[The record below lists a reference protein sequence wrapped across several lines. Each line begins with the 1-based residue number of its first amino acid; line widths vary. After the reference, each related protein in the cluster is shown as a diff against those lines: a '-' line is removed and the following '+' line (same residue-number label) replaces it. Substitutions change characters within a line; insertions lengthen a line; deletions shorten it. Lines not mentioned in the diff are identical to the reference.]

1 MSGPLRMARTPFD
14 LVVIGSGPAGQQ
26 AAIHAAEAGKR
37 VAMVERK
44 PRLGGVGLQ
53 TGTIPSKALRETAYA
68 AAVATRSG
76 MRASLGRDLVS
87 QHRLLIDAIHKKD
100 DVINQQESVLLNR
113 LMRSGVTLIPGEARF
128 ADPHTLIVRSPRDE
142 ERQLTADAI
151 ILATGSRPR
160 RPEWVPLDRE
170 RVHDST
176 SILHMTRLPERLL
189 VVGGGVIACEFASI
203 YAALGVSVTII
214 DSHAQILSWLSSD
227 IVRAL
232 TDSMIAMGITFSMQQ
247 SVTAIRRQDGE
258 VTATLD
264 DGSELRGDC
273 LLYAMGRKPNMDHLA
288 LDRAGVAIDAHGWI
302 AVDGGFRSNV
312 PHIYAVGDLIGNPA
326 LASAAQEQG
335 RIAAAHACGEMAEE
349 SRHAPPALPFAI
361 YTIPEVSS
369 IGRTEHELQEDH
381 VDYVVGYGRFN
392 DSARGKI
399 IGDYNGMV
407 KLNVDVATRCLLGV
421 HIVGESASELIHIG
435 QLVISYHGVVDD
447 LVRNVFNYP
456 TLAECYRMA
465 ALDCLQQLT
474 QLTSDFS
481 DNKAK
486 NPK

>member
-1 MSGPLRMARTPFD
+1 MHADTRLD

-26 AAIHAAEAGKR
+26 AAIHAADAGKR
-37 VAMVERK
+37 VAMIERK

-53 TGTIPSKALRETAYA
+53 TGTIPSKALREMAYA

-76 MRASLGRDLVS
+76 MRAQLGGGRLS

-113 LMRSGVTLIPGEARF
+113 LMRSGVALIPGEARF
-128 ADPHTLIVRSPRDE
+128 ADPHTLIVRSPKGE
-142 ERQLTADAI
+142 ERRLMADAV

-160 RPEWVPLDRE
+160 RPKWVPLDRE

-176 SILHMTRLPERLL
+176 SILHMTRLPDRLL

-203 YAALGVSVTII
+203 YAALGVAVTII
-214 DSHAQILSWLSSD
+214 DSHDQILAWLSSD
-227 IVRAL
+227 IARAL
-232 TDSMIAMGITFSMQQ
+232 TDAMATMGIDFAMRQ
-247 SVTAIRRQDGE
+247 SVTAIVRRDVE
-258 VTATLD
+258 VVATLE
-264 DGSELRGDC
+264 DGSELSSDC
-273 LLYAMGRKPNMDHLA
+273 LLYAMGRKPNMEHLS
-288 LDRAGVAIDAHGWI
+288 LECAGVIADAHGWI
-302 AVDGGFRSNV
+302 EVDDCYRSNMS
-312 PHIYAVGDLIGNPA
+312 HIYAVGDLIGKPA

-335 RIAAAHACGEMAEE
+335 RMAAAHACGEMAKE
-349 SRHAPPALPFAI
+349 SQSTPPALPYAI

-369 IGRTEHELQEDH
+369 IGRTERELEADG
-381 VDYVVGYGRFN
+381 VVYVVGYGRFN

-399 IGDYNGMV
+399 IGDYSGMV
-407 KLNVDVATRCLLGV
+407 KLNVDVATRRLLGV

-435 QLVISYHGVVDD
+435 QLVLSYHGVVDD

-465 ALDCLQQLT
+465 ALDCLQQLASASP
-474 QLTSDFS
+474 QH
-481 DNKAK
+481 
-486 NPK
+486 